1 MRAWRVLAPHH
12 AVDRLLRA
20 RERHVRAYAPVIA
33 IAAMLASVLAF
44 PAPAEASAKKQYS
57 GRIFAIGDSVM
68 IGARTCLEA
77 RRYTVDAVG
86 SRQISAGIETL
97 RARRSS
103 LPKRVVV
110 HLGTNGGAYPADLD
124 RVVKAIGR
132 KRLII
137 FVTIQLPN
145 NYSRYTFEERTNAA
159 IRELP
164 ERYDNVRVFDW
175 NAITNNRPHLFWADG
190 FHVNPKGCASYA
202 KRLDNIARARR

>member
-1 MRAWRVLAPHH
+1 MMRAAH
-12 AVDRLLRA
+12 A
-20 RERHVRAYAPVIA
+20 A
-33 IAAMLASVLAF
+33 IAVAMLLALASSTGI
-44 PAPAEASAKKQYS
+44 PAQAEANKAYG

-68 IGARTCLEA
+68 IGARPCLEA
-77 RRYTVDAVG
+77 RDYIVDAVG
-86 SRQISAGIETL
+86 SRQISAGIDTL

-103 LPKRVVV
+103 LPSRVVV

-145 NYSRYTFEERTNAA
+145 NYSRYTFEERTNSA
-159 IRELP
+159 IRELSQ
-164 ERYDNVRVFDW
+164 RYNNVRVFDW
-175 NAITNNRPHLFWADG
+175 NSISDSRPHLFWADG
-190 FHVNPKGCASYA
+190 FHVNPTGCASYA